1 MSFKIK
7 VGRALFEWKND
18 KLSCDNA
25 ETLSE
30 LKTALALHTPEV
42 IALPDLIDYDADLSD
57 GRNAYYAIL
66 GTFDNCEILEKPDE
80 SFLDYGYEENKI
92 Y

>member
-7 VGRALFEWKND
+7 VGRALFEWEND
-18 KLSCDNA
+18 KLVCDSA

-42 IALPDLIDYDADLSD
+42 IALPDLIDYDDDLTD

-80 SFLDYGYEENKI
+80 KFLDYGYEENKI